1 MPLLGA
7 TIVCHGPTDQAR
19 VKVVDDTDEF
29 ETNLHADW
37 FAGRQCYDESILHA
51 QMRWYQL
58 VPALNVFV
66 EWLNDCPINLG
77 SLQQLLLMVGTVTS
91 LLLSAAVVIPLSF
104 TYEELE
110 LVNSRWGLNKTYAR
124 PLGLS
129 AYANVEP
136 ASVEIGRVVAESII
150 YLTCSLFITLA
161 IYISMSITSFRE

>member
-1 MPLLGA
+1 M
-7 TIVCHGPTDQAR
+7 
-19 VKVVDDTDEF
+19 
-29 ETNLHADW
+29 
-37 FAGRQCYDESILHA
+37 
-51 QMRWYQL
+51 
-58 VPALNVFV
+58 
-66 EWLNDCPINLG
+66 
-77 SLQQLLLMVGTVTS
+77 QQLLKMVGTVTS

-110 LVNSRWGLNKTYAR
+110 LVNLRWGPNKTYAR

-129 AYANVEP
+129 ASANVEP